1 MKDGDGMTESM
12 KAAAR
17 NVECVEDRPE
27 LVFHDF
33 VARWWPAVPG
43 GEKKSFRI
51 GFPFLLVLAE
61 NGRERVGQRDRRGAD
76 LALCG
81 LDLPVPRGAANMNA
95 SVIEVDVRPLE
106 AENFAC
112 PHPCQGEDNEQRAP
126 WLLGQVE
133 DGLDLRMCKVRGDV
147 AIALWQ
153 NQLSQFNFHSG
164 IAPVIS
170 CGEHRGERAQ
180 NVQHGFPRCAF

>member
-1 MKDGDGMTESM
+1 MLRAS
-12 KAAAR
+12 
-17 NVECVEDRPE
+17 
-27 LVFHDF
+27 
-33 VARWWPAVPG
+33 
-43 GEKKSFRI
+43 RI
-51 GFPFLLVLAE
+51 GRESADSTTLLLDGGRPFLVVNRNPSGLDCLALVLAE
-61 NGRERVGQRDRRGAD
+61 NGRERVGQCDRRGAD

-81 LDLPVPRGAANMNA
+81 LNLSVPRGAANMNA

-106 AENFAC
+106 AENLAC

-133 DGLDLRMCKVRGDV
+133 DGLDLRKCKMRGDV

-153 NQLSQFNFHSG
+153 NQFSQFNFHSG

-170 CGEHRGERAQ
+170 CGEHRRERAQ